1 MKIKPF
7 FNEMICRVQDD
18 EVNAIAAQLTY
29 YQILSFFPFLIFLIT
44 LLSYTTISRQDVL
57 DEITGILPENT
68 DQMILNL
75 ITETV
80 SSRSETLLSL
90 GMIATIWTA
99 SRGVMAII
107 RGINKAYD
115 EAENRH
121 YVVVRG
127 ISILYTLYLALVLL
141 VLFIMLVFGE
151 VIGRQVFSFFELPQY
166 FGTVWGM
173 MQYLIPLV
181 VIFFVFV
188 FLYHSAP
195 NRKLKYKEVFP
206 GAIFT
211 TTGLIVVS
219 LLFSIYINNFGNFA
233 KTYGSIGGVI
243 ALLIWM
249 YLINITIILGGEINA
264 ALTNLRE
271 GKRREQCKPF
281 GYYLIL
287 PFKQKKEK

>member
-7 FNEMICRVQDD
+7 FNEMICRIQDD

-44 LLSYTTISRQDVL
+44 LLSYTTITSEDVL
-57 DEITGILPENT
+57 QEIKELLPENT

-90 GMIATIWTA
+90 GVIATIWTA

-141 VLFIMLVFGE
+141 LLFIMLVFGE
-151 VIGRQVFSFFELPQY
+151 VIGKRVFSFFELPLY
-166 FGTVWGM
+166 FGTVWDWM
-173 MQYLIPLV
+173 KYLIPLI

-195 NRKLKYKEVFP
+195 NRKLKYREVLP
-206 GAIFT
+206 GTIFT
-211 TTGLIVVS
+211 TVGLIIVS
-219 LLFSIYINNFGNFA
+219 LLFSIYVNNFGNFS

-271 GKRREQCKPF
+271 GRRREHCKHF